1 MAIFIG
7 GIFLGFIFGFMI
19 MALLTMASRPSGTK
33 RHRQAEVILF
43 SPAPLPASLGL
54 RRSAPEDKPEVCGAL
69 LPLGLETVGGHA
81 GRPGFELGIGFTRL
95 ASP

>member
-7 GIFLGFIFGFMI
+7 GIFLGFIFGFVI
-19 MALLTMASRPSGTK
+19 MALLTMASLPSKPK

-43 SPAPLPASLGL
+43 SPAPLPASLGP
-54 RRSAPEDKPEVCGAL
+54 APEDKPEACGAL

-81 GRPGFELGIGFTRL
+81 GQPGFELGIGFTRL